1 MKKQTMRTEKLLA
14 ELKARG
20 MRLEP
25 HPVAVTL
32 DYKVGTLT
40 PDIVREIAAHKEELR
55 AWLNAEHLAKQVL
68 SSEFIGGDIET
79 TANLVC
85 ALKAS
90 GHPLARRALVH
101 LLHAA

>member
-1 MKKQTMRTEKLLA
+1 MKTEKLLA

-20 MRLEP
+20 MRIEP
-25 HPVAVTL
+25 HPEFVVVK
-32 DYKVGTLT
+32 YRGKIT
-40 PDIVREIAAHKEELR
+40 PAIRQKIADHRDELR

-85 ALKAS
+85 ILKVS
-90 GHPLARRALVH
+90 RHPLARRALEH